1 MDSTGLSSDGA
12 AAYRSRGYQLE
23 MLDASRKEN
32 IIVAMDTGSG
42 KTHMHVWGAILRII
56 DELEKCNSPGK
67 LVWFLAP
74 TVALSLQQHE
84 VITSQIVSVK
94 TKVLTGLDNVDR
106 WTEQGIWD
114 KVLKDVRVVVSTY
127 AVLAD
132 ALGHGFVRM
141 SRLSLLIFDEAHHCT
156 RRHPANKIMQNHYH
170 PTLLRFGPNAVPR
183 ILGLTASP
191 VVRSSQNELET
202 IESNLNAVCK
212 TPRVHRTELL
222 ENTHRPHLERVNYIP
237 FDETR
242 YGFGSRLLSSLIEC
256 CRAYN
261 IEDDPWIESL
271 RSKDQTVEL
280 TEALTTGKTFCSE
293 QLRIFQARSRH
304 IYEELGGWA
313 ADFFIS
319 ASIDQLQRSIQDA
332 SEMSHLDQMERVY
345 LLELLLAIPAL
356 GSAEESNHV
365 SIKLEMLLNFLD
377 KMDKPGF
384 SGLLFAKQRATVS
397 VLARI
402 LSLHPKT
409 RDRFQCAAYVG
420 WASDRSRKGCLG
432 DLLHRD
438 MQRNTLDEF
447 RAGRKNLIV
456 STDVLEEGIDISACS
471 LVICFDKPANLKSFV
486 QRRGRARHRE
496 STYAVMISNEDELL
510 SLHKWQELEQVMIKA
525 YQDEERK
532 RRELY
537 ELEAA
542 EEDVNERLWV
552 EKTSA
557 LLTADDAVQHLH
569 HFCAVLPVDEF
580 SDNRPM
586 FSFEENSEGL
596 LLGTVTLPNSVHPT
610 VRRTTGKSWWRT
622 ERAARKE
629 TAFQAYKALHSYGL
643 VNDNLLP
650 LTRKPELRFS
660 EQTTLP
666 SIILAAEQYDPYV
679 ELAQGWASGQLCQ
692 TRLKMCSNGSVD
704 GDLAV
709 SLILP
714 RLTPMPH
721 PIPLY
726 WEPETSTK
734 LYFDPHI
741 SAFETTAEKLDQMR
755 RITALYL
762 QAPSSRQQGDDRDFV
777 ALFVPDIAHENLGE
791 WLAVHEGKEP
801 AMDAYLRNPTLPPTG
816 IVRDQSKFSE
826 PRTFSRWIVPTEVSK
841 SSPIGIEC
849 FSLPRR
855 RNLLQMRALNIAEDG
870 EADALKKSYMLPA
883 SACIIDKLPAKQG
896 LFGLFI
902 SAILDRLEA
911 SLVAHKLNDTILKG
925 VGIQNIDHVITAI
938 SAPIAQAS
946 TNYQRYEFFG
956 DSVLK
961 FTVSCQL
968 FFRNTKWHEG
978 YLSESRDKL
987 IQNTRLARAALDTGI
1002 DCFILTNRF
1011 TPRKWAAP
1019 LIRNKLDPSTAKR
1032 NISIKVLADVVE
1044 SLIGAAYVDGGIRKA
1059 QACLHRFLPEI
1070 DLFTNDIS
1078 PLILPEGKGVSNL
1091 INHHRLA
1098 GLIGYTFQDPALLTE
1113 ALTHASCEYDTS
1125 TQSYQRL
1132 EFLGDAVLDMVV
1144 MAVIAAHPVEMDQGP
1159 MTLLKH
1165 SVVNANLLAFF
1176 CMELCAPDDPSHV
1189 TQFANS
1195 DTNLAPQYDEI
1206 HLWRFL
1212 RSHGPNIKSARE
1224 ACLERHEGLRGEIRD
1239 ALEHGT
1245 HYPWE
1250 LFARLRADKF
1260 LSDII
1265 ESVLG
1270 AIFTDCGGDLD
1281 VCHAFVERIGLVW
1294 YIQRVI
1300 ADGVNVVHPRNI
1312 AQNMVK
1318 GAGALVFKRKRVE
1331 SGGVAT
1337 YRCSAVVNQAEIAL
1351 VEGCASAEEAE
1362 VKVANVVIEHLTL
1375 HPIVS
1380 T

>member
-1 MDSTGLSSDGA
+1 MDSTGLSSDG

-23 MLDASRKEN
+23 MLEASLKDN
-32 IIVAMDTGSG
+32 TIVAMDTGSG
-42 KTHMHVWGAILRII
+42 KTHIAILRII
-56 DELEKCNSPGK
+56 HELENCSSPDK
-67 LVWFLAP
+67 LIWFLTP

-84 VITSQIVSVK
+84 VITSQILSVK

-106 WTEQGIWD
+106 WTEQGVWD

-141 SRLSLLIFDEAHHCT
+141 SRLALIIFDEAHHCT

-170 PTLLRFGPNAVPR
+170 PSLLRSGPNAVPR

-191 VVRSSQNELET
+191 IVRSSPNELET

-212 TPRVHRTELL
+212 TPRVYRTELL
-222 ENTHRPHLERVNYIP
+222 ENTHRPHLERLNYMP
-237 FDETR
+237 FDEAQ
-242 YGFGSRLLSSLIEC
+242 YGFGGQLLSSLIEC

-271 RSKDQTVEL
+271 RSKNQTVEL
-280 TEALTTGKTFCSE
+280 TKALTTGKTFCSE
-293 QLRIFQARSRH
+293 QLNNFQARARH

-319 ASIDQLQRSIQDA
+319 ASIDQLQCSIQDA
-332 SEMSHLDQMERVY
+332 SEMSHLDQMERIY
-345 LLELLLAIPAL
+345 LLELLLAMPAPV
-356 GSAEESNHV
+356 SAEESSHI
-365 SIKLEMLLNFLD
+365 SIKLEVLLNFLER
-377 KMDKPGF
+377 MDRPGF

-409 RDRFQCAAYVG
+409 RDRFQCASYVG
-420 WASDRSRKGCLG
+420 WSSDRNRKGCLG

-438 MQRNTLDEF
+438 MQRDTLDEF
-447 RAGRKNLIV
+447 KAGRKNLIV
-456 STDVLEEGIDISACS
+456 TTDVLEEGIDISACS
-471 LVICFDKPANLKSFV
+471 LVICYDNPANLKSFV

-496 STYAVMISNEDELL
+496 STYAVMISNEDQLL
-510 SLHKWQELEQVMIKA
+510 SLHKWQELEHAMIKA
-525 YQDEERK
+525 YQDDERQ
-532 RRELY
+532 RREAF

-542 EEDVNERLWV
+542 EEHVKERLWV
-552 EKTSA
+552 EKTNA

-569 HFCAVLPVDEF
+569 HFCAVLPVDEY

-586 FSFEENSEGL
+586 FSFQENSAGL

-610 VRRTTGKSWWRT
+610 VRRANGKYWWRT

-629 TAFQAYKALHSYGL
+629 TAFQAYKALYSYGL
-643 VNDNLLP
+643 INDNLLP

-660 EQTTLP
+660 DQTTLP
-666 SIILAAEQYDPYV
+666 SILQVAEQYDPYV
-679 ELAQGWASGQLCQ
+679 DLAQAWALGSQRSIYEHPARASG
-692 TRLKMCSNGSVD
+692 
-704 GDLAV
+704 GDN
-709 SLILP
+709 
-714 RLTPMPH
+714 
-721 PIPLY
+721 
-726 WEPETSTK
+726 
-734 LYFDPHI
+734 
-741 SAFETTAEKLDQMR
+741 
-755 RITALYL
+755 
-762 QAPSSRQQGDDRDFV
+762 RDFA
-777 ALFVPDIAHENLGE
+777 ALFIPDISHEHLGQ
-791 WLAVHEGKEP
+791 WLAMYEGKEP
-801 AMDAYLRNPTLPPTG
+801 ALEVYSRNPTTAPMG

-826 PRTFSRWIVPTEVSK
+826 PRTFNKWIVPAQVTK
-841 SSPIGIEC
+841 ASPIEVEC
-849 FSLPRR
+849 SSFPRR
-855 RNLLQMRALNIAEDG
+855 RNLLQVRTMNVTDDG
-870 EADALKKSYMLPA
+870 ETDAPKKSYVLPA
-883 SACIIDKLPAKQG
+883 AACVIDKLPAKQG

-911 SLVAHKLNDTILKG
+911 SLVAHRLNDTILKG
-925 VGIQNIDHVITAI
+925 VGIENIDHVITAI

-946 TNYQRYEFFG
+946 TNYQRFEFFG

-968 FFRNTKWHEG
+968 FFRNTNWHEG
-978 YLSESRDKL
+978 YLSESRDKH
-987 IQNTRLARAALDTGI
+987 IQNNRLARAALDTGI

-1011 TPRKWAAP
+1011 TPRKWTVP
-1019 LIRNKLDPSTAKR
+1019 LIRNKLEPSTAKR

-1070 DLFTNDIS
+1070 DLFTNEIS
-1078 PLILPEGKGVSNL
+1078 PLILPPGKGVSNL

-1098 GLIGYTFQDPALLTE
+1098 GLIGYTFKDPALLTE

-1165 SVVNANLLAFF
+1165 SVVNGNLLAFF
-1176 CMELCAPDDPSHV
+1176 CMELCAPDEPSHM
-1189 TQFANS
+1189 TQCANGEVS
-1195 DTNLAPQYDEI
+1195 LIPHYDEI

-1212 RSHGPNIKSARE
+1212 RSHGPNIKAARE
-1224 ACLERHEGLRGEIRD
+1224 ACLERHQGLHIEIRD
-1239 ALEHGT
+1239 ALEHGSQ
-1245 HYPWE
+1245 YPWE

-1270 AIFTDCGGDLD
+1270 AIFIDCGGNLD

-1318 GAGALVFKRKRVE
+1318 GAGTLVFKRKRVE
-1331 SGGVAT
+1331 SGGTAT
-1337 YRCSAVVNQAEIAL
+1337 YRCSAVVNQTEIAL

-1362 VKVANVVIEHLTL
+1362 VKVANVAIEHLTL
-1375 HPIVS
+1375 HPLA
-1380 T
+1380 

>member
-1 MDSTGLSSDGA
+1 MDSTGLSSDG

-23 MLDASRKEN
+23 MLEASRKQN
-32 IIVAMDTGSG
+32 IIVAG
-42 KTHMHVWGAILRII
+42 VERLICIAILRII
-56 DELEKCNSPGK
+56 HELENCGSADK
-67 LVWFLAP
+67 LIWFLAP

-84 VITSQIVSVK
+84 VITSQILSVK

-106 WTEQGIWD
+106 WTEQGVWD
-114 KVLKDVRVVVSTY
+114 KVLKDVRIVVSTY

-141 SRLSLLIFDEAHHCT
+141 SRLALLIFDEAHHCT
-156 RRHPANKIMQNHYH
+156 KRHPANKIMQNHYH
-170 PTLLRFGPNAVPR
+170 PTLLRSGPNAVPR

-212 TPRVHRTELL
+212 TPRVYRTELL
-222 ENTHRPHLERVNYIP
+222 DNTHRPHLERLNYIP
-237 FDETR
+237 FEEAQ
-242 YGFGSRLLSSLIEC
+242 YGFGSRLLPSLIEC
-256 CRAYN
+256 CKAYN

-271 RSKDQTVEL
+271 LSKNQTVEL
-280 TEALTTGKTFCSE
+280 TKALTTGKTFCSE
-293 QLRIFQARSRH
+293 QLKNFQARARH

-313 ADFFIS
+313 ADFFIG
-319 ASIDQLQRSIQDA
+319 ASIDQLRRSIPA
-332 SEMSHLDQMERVY
+332 SEMSHLDQMERIY
-345 LLELLLAIPAL
+345 LLELLLAMPPPV
-356 GSAEESNHV
+356 SAEESNHI
-365 SIKLEMLLNFLD
+365 SIKLEMLLIFLE
-377 KMDKPGF
+377 KMDRPGF

-409 RDRFQCAAYVG
+409 RDRFQCASYVG
-420 WASDRSRKGCLG
+420 WSSDRTRKGCLG
-432 DLLHRD
+432 DLLHQD
-438 MQRNTLDEF
+438 MQRDTLDEF
-447 RAGRKNLIV
+447 KAGRKNLIV
-456 STDVLEEGIDISACS
+456 TTDVLEEGIDVSACS
-471 LVICFDKPANLKSFV
+471 LVICYDKPANLKSFI

-496 STYAVMISNEDELL
+496 SIYAVMISNEDELL
-510 SLHKWQELEQVMIKA
+510 SLHEWQVLEQAMIKA
-525 YQDEERK
+525 YQDDERQ
-532 RRELY
+532 RREAF

-542 EEDVNERLWV
+542 EEHVKERLWV

-569 HFCAVLPVDEF
+569 HFCAVLPVDEY

-586 FSFEENSEGL
+586 FSFQENSAGL

-610 VRRTTGKSWWRT
+610 VRRTNGKAWWRT
-622 ERAARKE
+622 ERAARKD
-629 TAFQAYKALHSYGL
+629 TAFQAYIALYSYGL

-660 EQTTLP
+660 DQMTLP
-666 SIILAAEQYDPYV
+666 SIVQAAEQYDPYV
-679 ELAQGWASGQLCQ
+679 DLAQAWASGQLCQ
-692 TRLKMCSNGSVD
+692 TRLKICSNGSID
-704 GDLAV
+704 EDLAIC
-709 SLILP
+709 LILP

-726 WEPETSTK
+726 WDPETSLELHFEPQMST
-734 LYFDPHI
+734 
-741 SAFETTAEKLDQMR
+741 FETTEETLDRMR

-762 QAPSSRQQGDDRDFV
+762 QAPSSRQRGDDRDFV
-777 ALFVPDIAHENLGE
+777 ALFIPDISHEHLGQ
-791 WLAVHEGKEP
+791 WLAMYEGKEP
-801 AMDAYLRNPTLPPTG
+801 ALEVYSRNPTTPPMG

-826 PRTFSRWIVPTEVSK
+826 PRTFNNWIVPAQVTK
-841 SSPIGIEC
+841 TSPIEVEC
-849 FSLPRR
+849 SSLPRR
-855 RNLLQMRALNIAEDG
+855 RNLLQVRATNVTDDG
-870 EADALKKSYMLPA
+870 ETDAPKKSYVLPA
-883 SACIIDKLPAKQG
+883 VACVIDKLPAKQG

-911 SLVAHKLNDTILKG
+911 SLVAHRLNDTILKG
-925 VGIQNIDHVITAI
+925 VGIENIDHVITAI

-968 FFRNTKWHEG
+968 FFRNTNWHEG

-1002 DCFILTNRF
+1002 DCFILTSRF
-1011 TPRKWAAP
+1011 TPRKWTAP
-1019 LIRNKLDPSTAKR
+1019 LIRNKLEPSTAKR
-1032 NISIKVLADVVE
+1032 NLSTKVLADVVE

-1070 DLFTNDIS
+1070 DLFTNEIS
-1078 PLILPEGKGVSNL
+1078 PLILPPGKGVSNL

-1098 GLIGYTFQDPALLTE
+1098 GLIGYTFKDPALLTE

-1176 CMELCAPDDPSHV
+1176 CMELCAPDEPSHM
-1189 TQFANS
+1189 TQFANGEV
-1195 DTNLAPQYDEI
+1195 NLVPHYDQI

-1212 RSHGPNIKSARE
+1212 RSHGPNITAARE
-1224 ACLERHEGLRGEIRD
+1224 ACLERHQGLHVEIRD
-1239 ALEHGT
+1239 ALEHGSQ
-1245 HYPWE
+1245 YPWE

-1270 AIFTDCGGDLD
+1270 AIFIDCGGNLD

-1318 GAGALVFKRKRVE
+1318 GAGTLVFKRKRVE
-1331 SGGVAT
+1331 SGGTAT
-1337 YRCSAVVNQAEIAL
+1337 YRCSAVVNQTEIAL

-1362 VKVANVVIEHLTL
+1362 VKVANVAIEYLTL
-1375 HPIVS
+1375 HPLV
-1380 T
+1380 

>member
-1 MDSTGLSSDGA
+1 MVSTGLSSDG

-23 MLDASRKEN
+23 MLEASRKEN

-42 KTHMHVWGAILRII
+42 KTHIAILRII
-56 DELEKCNSPGK
+56 HELENCGSPNK
-67 LVWFLAP
+67 LIWFLAP

-84 VITSQIVSVK
+84 VITSQILSVK

-106 WTEQGIWD
+106 WTEQGVWD

-141 SRLSLLIFDEAHHCT
+141 SRLALLIFDEAHHCT

-170 PTLLRFGPNAVPR
+170 PTLLRSGPNAVPR

-191 VVRSSQNELET
+191 VVRSSQNELEI

-237 FDETR
+237 FDDAQ
-242 YGFGSRLLSSLIEC
+242 YGFGSRLLPSLVEC
-256 CRAYN
+256 CKAYN

-271 RSKDQTVEL
+271 RSKNQTVEL
-280 TEALTTGKTFCSE
+280 TKALTSGKTFCSE
-293 QLRIFQARSRH
+293 QLKNFQARTRH

-332 SEMSHLDQMERVY
+332 SEMSHLDRMERIY
-345 LLELLLAIPAL
+345 LLELLLAMPAPV
-356 GSAEESNHV
+356 SAEESTHV
-365 SIKLEMLLNFLD
+365 SIKLEMLLNFLEKTD
-377 KMDKPGF
+377 RPGF

-409 RDRFQCAAYVG
+409 RDRFQCASYVG
-420 WASDRSRKGCLG
+420 WSSDRTRKGCLG

-438 MQRNTLDEF
+438 MQRDTLDEF
-447 RAGRKNLIV
+447 KAGRKNLIV
-456 STDVLEEGIDISACS
+456 ATDVLEEGIDVSACN
-471 LVICFDKPANLKSFV
+471 LVICYDRPANLKSFV

-496 STYAVMISNEDELL
+496 STYAIMISNEDELL
-510 SLHKWQELEQVMIKA
+510 SLHKWQELEQAMIKA
-525 YQDEERK
+525 YQDDERQ
-532 RRELY
+532 RREAF

-542 EEDVNERLWV
+542 EEHVEARLWV

-569 HFCAVLPVDEF
+569 HFCAVLPVDEY

-586 FSFEENSEGL
+586 FSFQENSAGL

-610 VRRTTGKSWWRT
+610 VRRTNGKAWWRT

-629 TAFQAYKALHSYGL
+629 TAFQAYKALYSYGL

-660 EQTTLP
+660 DQVTLP
-666 SIILAAEQYDPYV
+666 SIVQAAEQYDPYV
-679 ELAQGWASGQLCQ
+679 DLAQAWASGQLCQ
-692 TRLKMCSNGSVD
+692 TRLKIYDNGSVD
-704 GDLAV
+704 EDLAIC
-709 SLILP
+709 LILP
-714 RLTPMPH
+714 RLTPTPH

-726 WEPETSTK
+726 WNPEAS
-734 LYFDPHI
+734 LELHFDPQI
-741 SAFETTAEKLDQMR
+741 STFEMTAETLDQMR
-755 RITALYL
+755 RITSLYL
-762 QAPSSRQQGDDRDFV
+762 QAPSSRQRGDDRDFV
-777 ALFVPDIAHENLGE
+777 ALFIPDISHERLGQ
-791 WLAVHEGKEP
+791 WLAMYEGKEP
-801 AMDAYLRNPTLPPTG
+801 ALEVYSRDPTTSPMG
-816 IVRDQSKFSE
+816 IIRDQSKFSE
-826 PRTFSRWIVPTEVSK
+826 PRAFNKWIVPAQVTK
-841 SSPIGIEC
+841 TSPIEVEC
-849 FSLPRR
+849 SSLPRR
-855 RNLLQMRALNIAEDG
+855 RNLLQVRAMNVTGDG
-870 EADALKKSYMLPA
+870 ETDAPKKSYALPA
-883 SACIIDKLPAKQG
+883 VACVIDKLPAKQG

-911 SLVAHKLNDTILKG
+911 SLVAHRLNDTILKG
-925 VGIQNIDHVITAI
+925 VGINNIDHVITAI
-938 SAPIAQAS
+938 STPIAQAS

-1002 DCFILTNRF
+1002 DRFILTSRF
-1011 TPRKWAAP
+1011 TPRRWTAP
-1019 LIRNKLDPSTAKR
+1019 LIRNKLEPSAAKR

-1044 SLIGAAYVDGGIRKA
+1044 SLIGAAYIDGGIRKA

-1078 PLILPEGKGVSNL
+1078 PLILPPGKGVSNL

-1165 SVVNANLLAFF
+1165 SVVNANLLAFL
-1176 CMELCAPDDPSHV
+1176 CMELCAPDEPSHT
-1189 TQFANS
+1189 TQF
-1195 DTNLAPQYDEI
+1195 TNGEVNFVPHYDQI

-1212 RSHGPNIKSARE
+1212 RSHGPNIKAARE
-1224 ACLERHEGLRGEIRD
+1224 ACLKRYQGLYVEIRD
-1239 ALEHGT
+1239 ALEHGSQ
-1245 HYPWE
+1245 YPWE

-1260 LSDII
+1260 LSDIV

-1270 AIFTDCGGDLD
+1270 AMFIDCGGNLD

-1300 ADGVNVVHPRNI
+1300 GDGVNVVHPRNI

-1318 GAGALVFKRKRVE
+1318 GAGTLVFKRKRVE
-1331 SGGVAT
+1331 SKGTAT
-1337 YRCSAVVNQAEIAL
+1337 YRCSAVVNQTEIAL

-1362 VKVANVVIEHLTL
+1362 VKVANVAIEHLTL
-1375 HPIVS
+1375 HPLV
-1380 T
+1380 